1 MHASGKIRKRHA
13 THMDIP
19 PSLTENDIN
28 KTNGILVTSHTLTSQ
43 SNKVGKINLLNQK
56 PSTVLEAQS
65 IFKCQ
70 SHTNM
75 DIAGVEGH
83 FMFKAK
89 NTVREPVRY
98 EGESKLGM
106 RERDKD
112 AVAWSAESSDFTGN
126 STF

>member
-1 MHASGKIRKRHA
+1 M
-13 THMDIP
+13 
-19 PSLTENDIN
+19 
-28 KTNGILVTSHTLTSQ
+28 TSHTLTSQ

-56 PSTVLEAQS
+56 PPTVLEAQP

-70 SHTNM
+70 SHTNT

-112 AVAWSAESSDFTGN
+112 AVAWSAESRDFTGN